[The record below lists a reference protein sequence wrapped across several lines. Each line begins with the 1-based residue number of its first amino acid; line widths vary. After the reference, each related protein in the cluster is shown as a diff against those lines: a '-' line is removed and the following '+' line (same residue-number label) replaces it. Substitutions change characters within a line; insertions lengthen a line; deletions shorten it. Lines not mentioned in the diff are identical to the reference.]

1 MHFIKPLSTTISMAV
16 CLSTLIISSSLANG
30 LILGVIVRFKKLRTF
45 PNILLANAAL
55 VDLLN
60 ALINMPTYLLY
71 CVLEVGWLK
80 GKTMAFLSVYLS
92 RLFIFLHLVST
103 LSLLLNAFLGIALY
117 FRYFTWKTKEKGICV
132 VVLEWLMSLVFVSL
146 YSIPLFDIDLQDA
159 HLYTYRQHIY
169 SEYKTFHAATM
180 TLFIACAIA
189 FGALSVYSIRRRKLQ
204 VSNNLDHE
212 LRITNSTVCLHFLE
226 EKKNALDLVT
236 FILNTQ

>member
-80 GKTMAFLSVYLS
+80 GKTMAILSVY
-92 RLFIFLHLVST
+92 
-103 LSLLLNAFLGIALY
+103 
-117 FRYFTWKTKEKGICV
+117 
-132 VVLEWLMSLVFVSL
+132 
-146 YSIPLFDIDLQDA
+146 
-159 HLYTYRQHIY
+159 
-169 SEYKTFHAATM
+169 
-180 TLFIACAIA
+180 
-189 FGALSVYSIRRRKLQ
+189 
-204 VSNNLDHE
+204 
-212 LRITNSTVCLHFLE
+212 
-226 EKKNALDLVT
+226 
-236 FILNTQ
+236 